1 MKQNICVVIFLLLS
15 TICKAQTFIY
25 PQNDSI
31 LTEYNDG
38 KFWAYLNKNDFVVGL
53 SCFEEKDDYGKYYH
67 LDIFIKNLSETPIV
81 FQPDSVHS
89 NLLTKKD
96 DTLKLEVY
104 TNEEYQ
110 KKIKRSQA
118 WAMALYG
125 ISAHLN
131 LVTIHPWV
139 DGNGRTARLLMNY
152 IQFCYH
158 LFPTKIFKEDREEYI
173 LSLRQCQDEETNQPF
188 LSFMAGQL
196 KKSLSLEIERFKA
209 SQKKGFCFM
218 F

>member
-125 ISAHLN
+125 ISAGIN
-131 LVTIHPWV
+131 
-139 DGNGRTARLLMNY
+139 ARNSRIFNIVFY
-152 IQFCYH
+152 V
-158 LFPTKIFKEDREEYI
+158 LFF
-173 LSLRQCQDEETNQPF
+173 
-188 LSFMAGQL
+188 
-196 KKSLSLEIERFKA
+196 
-209 SQKKGFCFM
+209 
-218 F
+218 